1 MNPLTRS
8 LYRELAPKLAKPAD
22 RHAHEFL
29 LSACNKAMR
38 RLLTGE
44 TLPARP
50 VRSLFR
56 DIRHLFSLGDQET
69 ILKAVR
75 AHVRAALLIAAS
87 FEDMRRRD
95 CQVFSRKGALCHRE
109 ALPGSGFCPSHKHL
123 VEEEH
128 DLEPTAA
135 GLSFESFETSSWS
148 GRSRGTPLGDIALW
162 TKE

>member
-29 LSACNKAMR
+29 LSACNRATR
-38 RLLTGE
+38 RLLTG
-44 TLPARP
+44 
-50 VRSLFR
+50 
-56 DIRHLFSLGDQET
+56 
-69 ILKAVR
+69 
-75 AHVRAALLIAAS
+75 
-87 FEDMRRRD
+87 D
-95 CQVFSRKGALCHRE
+95 CQAFNRKGAPCQRE

>member
-8 LYRELAPKLAKPAD
+8 LYRELAPMLAEPAD

-29 LSACNKAMR
+29 MSACNRTTR

-44 TLPARP
+44 TLP

-69 ILKAVR
+69 ILKAAR

-87 FEDMRRRD
+87 FEDMRRRG
-95 CQVFSRKGALCHRE
+95 CQVFSRKGAPCQRE

-128 DLEPTAA
+128 DLEPTVA
-135 GLSFESFETSSWS
+135 GLSIESFETSRWS

>member
-8 LYRELAPKLAKPAD
+8 LYRELAPMLAEPAD

-29 LSACNKAMR
+29 LSACNRATR
-38 RLLTGE
+38 RLLTG
-44 TLPARP
+44 
-50 VRSLFR
+50 
-56 DIRHLFSLGDQET
+56 
-69 ILKAVR
+69 
-75 AHVRAALLIAAS
+75 
-87 FEDMRRRD
+87 DMRRRD
-95 CQVFSRKGALCHRE
+95 CQVFSRKGAPCQRE

-135 GLSFESFETSSWS
+135 GLSFESFEKSSWS
-148 GRSRGTPLGDIALW
+148 GRSRGAPLGDIALR